1 MDSTEAQLRLGCAL
15 NTDWPGEQPTSST
28 SGSANR
34 TSAASASR
42 ANESANLDSRRG
54 FLNYL
59 LSLMRAESDEHGG
72 ILPGLD
78 IGRLEHVAWTLDSL
92 VYLLTHTTPPFK
104 M

>member
-15 NTDWPGEQPTSST
+15 NTDWPGEQPTSSGSTGHTPST
-28 SGSANR
+28 SS
-34 TSAASASR
+34 SR
-42 ANESANLDSRRG
+42 SNESANLDSRRG

-59 LSLMRAESDEHGG
+59 LSLMRSESDEHGG

-78 IGRLEHVAWTLDSL
+78 IGRLEHVAWILDSL

-104 M
+104 Q